1 MNRWKV
7 AFLLL
12 IALLITATVIFVLW
26 IGSPSEKTIIPE
38 PKAASEGHVLT
49 VKTTKEDFEGIANSY
64 IMDEMKT
71 RPLPVTL
78 TIENQILLTTE
89 LTIFSFKLPVIMRF
103 DPIVEPDGNLRLVQT
118 GVEVGKLE
126 IEPETVLKLLKD
138 SVALPEWMIVR
149 PDEEDVYI
157 DLSRIPM
164 KSNVEVRAKEFN
176 LEQDEITLEILV
188 PNN

>member
-1 MNRWKV
+1 
-7 AFLLL
+7 
-12 IALLITATVIFVLW
+12 
-26 IGSPSEKTIIPE
+26 
-38 PKAASEGHVLT
+38 
-49 VKTTKEDFEGIANSY
+49 
-64 IMDEMKT
+64 
-71 RPLPVTL
+71 
-78 TIENQILLTTE
+78 
-89 LTIFSFKLPVIMRF
+89 MRF

-126 IEPETVLKLLKD
+126 IEPEPVLKLLKD
-138 SVALPEWMIVR
+138 SVAFPEWMIVR